1 MATHSSIFA
10 GKIPWTVE
18 PDGLQSAHR
27 VTESGTTEQ
36 LSTTKTHTQWVST
49 DDLSLT
55 FVMYFS
61 FFRIRIPSKL
71 VQFDVTT
78 FFYPN

>member
-10 GKIPWTVE
+10 GKIPWTEE
-18 PDGLQSAHR
+18 PDRLQSAQR
-27 VTESGTTEQ
+27 VRHDWATEHNN
-36 LSTTKTHTQWVST
+36 KHTHTVGV
-49 DDLSLT
+49 DLFLT

>member
-1 MATHSSIFA
+1 MTTRSSFLA
-10 GKIPWTVE
+10 WEVPWTEE

-55 FVMYFS
+55 FFMYFS